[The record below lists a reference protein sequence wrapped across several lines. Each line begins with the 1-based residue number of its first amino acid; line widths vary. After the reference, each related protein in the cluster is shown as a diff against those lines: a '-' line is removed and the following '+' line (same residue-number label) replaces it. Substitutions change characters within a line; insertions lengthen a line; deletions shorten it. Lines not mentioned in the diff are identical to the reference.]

1 MSKNLPRRSDLMSF
15 LRPLV
20 IPAKAGIQLK
30 TNYFLIPA
38 FAGMTSWE
46 PHSFIRPLTII
57 LLILTISTAH
67 ADYVSGSYSV
77 TEKSF
82 DFTKA
87 IASGKCS
94 GQIPYPVLYNE
105 DEEIVDELNHEIID
119 FVHSYVICN
128 QGERSNFSVSFD
140 LPESGSEEYFSV
152 RWITKKDN
160 KIYRIDSL
168 NFDMQNADLVQID
181 DIFNLMSS
189 NVFKEI
195 IKLSGGHLQQS
206 DNWEK
211 FLDKIGKRDI
221 QYYLKNGEWYFVF
234 NGTPSLDKVVDVKI
248 PQYFLEGDDATNS
261 R

>member
-119 FVHSYVICN
+119 FVHSYV
-128 QGERSNFSVSFD
+128 
-140 LPESGSEEYFSV
+140 SV

-168 NFDMQNADLVQID
+168 NFDLQNADLVQID

-234 NGTPSLDKVVDVKI
+234 NGTTSLDKVVDVKI
-248 PQYFLEGDDATNS
+248 PQYFLEGDDVTNS